1 MRTFSIAIVGILLLT
16 SSLAAQPR
24 EPVVQERCE
33 PTATIPVANGA
44 YMVMN
49 GEWGSSEKSCVSTDR
64 SASFTITAS
73 EIDNRKKGIP
83 GGFPAIYQGCH
94 WGACTAVNPFPI
106 QAAKLKRET
115 ATWNVTTAEGNWDQ
129 MFDLWFAT
137 RPSVPGQPDGAEVM
151 VLVRPA
157 PGQGF
162 PGKKVA
168 NVKVNGDRYDIWF
181 ASPPQTACNYIAYTP
196 TKPLTTTT
204 SFDLRPFIRDA
215 MKRGY
220 VDPKWYQIALE
231 AGFEVWHRGA
241 GLKTNSFTT
250 VVK

>member
-1 MRTFSIAIVGILLLT
+1 MKTFLLILGGIPLMAT
-16 SSLAAQPR
+16 ALAAQPR
-24 EPVVQERCE
+24 EAAVQERCE
-33 PTATIPVANGA
+33 PTATIPVAGGA

-49 GEWGSSEKSCVSTDR
+49 GEWNSSAKSCVSTDR
-64 SASFTITAS
+64 SASFTLTAS
-73 EIDNRKKGIP
+73 EIDNRKQGIP

-94 WGACTAVNPFPI
+94 WGACTTVNPFPI
-106 QAAKLKRET
+106 EVGKLQRET

-168 NVKVNGDRYDIWF
+168 NVKLGGDRFDIWF
-181 ASPPQTACNYIAYTP
+181 ASPPQTACNYIAYVP
-196 TKPLTTTT
+196 AKPLTKT

-215 MKRGY
+215 VKRGY
-220 VDPKWYQIALE
+220 VDPKWYQISLE
-231 AGFEVWHRGA
+231 AGFEIWHRGA
-241 GLKTNSFTT
+241 GLKTNSFA
-250 VVK
+250 VSVK